1 MASKS
6 DTDERFFEGLLTVE
20 MKDKQ
25 GEITIVDELY
35 KVLPTWMDR
44 GAPITDTHSNRVV
57 GKGINFAKTEAQ
69 DAEGNV
75 YPAIKITGKIHKDYE
90 LDDDIWKKIT
100 SGEYK
105 GLSFGGATKADR
117 EPVKMKDGS
126 IAYAL
131 TDLEHYEVAVCEDP
145 AVPLSLITHT
155 NPLSKAMVEH
165 EDVGNGDMLIKC
177 DKFGCYVTK
186 PDFSNAQGDHH
197 TMYNQDVDRDTSS
210 NRKLGNTTNPTIAD
224 QDEGTTDAG
233 WTGSGHQQPKEKDN
247 VTKPKPGHKDGEITK
262 PIPDGKGG
270 KGSFDECESKNQ
282 DKKDP
287 GAFCGQMQHG
297 VEGGKKKDSIT
308 QGRYGGVRGLGGYNT
323 SQQGSEPIAQITE
336 VKNQIKE
343 TEKALA
349 DIVED
354 KKTPSSNGDGQGSHS
369 IKGYSTIKR
378 LEQLNTKAEYVNIMA
393 DLGGLDKQ
401 MLDVNK
407 ILPEI
412 TKPIPAVLG
421 AVAGAVGRGAM
432 GVAQVAGRVGGKIGQ
447 QAGRAGRAASEATD
461 GGQKVIDAGNAIG
474 DLGVQAMDTAE
485 DLGVT
490 GRAEDSQSDT

>member
-1 MASKS
+1 MDDVFFRTIVTKSLMASKS
-6 DTDERFFEGLLTVE
+6 ETDERFFEGLLTVE

-145 AVPLSLITHT
+145 AVPLALITHT

-165 EDVGNGDMLIKC
+165 EDIGNGKMLIKC

-186 PDFSNAQGDHH
+186 PDFSSAQGDQHS
-197 TMYNQDVDRDTSS
+197 MYNQDVDRDTSS
-210 NRKLGNTTNPTIAD
+210 NRKLGVTTDPTISD
-224 QDEGTTDAG
+224 SDEGTTDAG
-233 WTGSGHQQPKEKDN
+233 WQKKTREEVGGFGNEENQDQQGTWTGSGHQQPKEKDN

-297 VEGGKKKDSIT
+297 VEGGKKKENGSTGMT

-323 SQQGSEPIAQITE
+323 SQQGSEPIAQISE
-336 VKNQIKE
+336 VKRQIEE
-343 TEKALA
+343 TEKTLA

-369 IKGYSTIKR
+369 IKGYSIIKLLSR
-378 LEQLNTKAEYVNIMA
+378 LNSKAQYVNIM
-393 DLGGLDKQ
+393 
-401 MLDVNK
+401 
-407 ILPEI
+407 
-412 TKPIPAVLG
+412 
-421 AVAGAVGRGAM
+421 
-432 GVAQVAGRVGGKIGQ
+432 
-447 QAGRAGRAASEATD
+447 S
-461 GGQKVIDAGNAIG
+461 
-474 DLGVQAMDTAE
+474 DLGVLDKII
-485 DLGVT
+485 
-490 GRAEDSQSDT
+490 SKINKYI

>member
-1 MASKS
+1 MDNVFFRTLITKSLVPNSKA
-6 DTDERFFEGLLTVE
+6 DDERFFEGLLTVE

-145 AVPLSLITHT
+145 AVPLALITQT
-155 NPLSKAMVEH
+155 NPIAKAKMDC
-165 EDVGNGDMLIKC
+165 EDLGNGNMLIKC

-186 PDFSNAQGDHH
+186 PDFSSAQGDQHS
-197 TMYNQDVDRDTSS
+197 MYNQDVDRDTSS
-210 NRKLGNTTNPTIAD
+210 GRKLGVTTDPTIAD

-233 WTGSGHQQPKEKDN
+233 WTGTGHQQPKSKDN

-287 GAFCGQMQHG
+287 GAFCGSMQNG
-297 VEGGKKKDSIT
+297 AEGKKKDSIT

-323 SQQGSEPIAQITE
+323 AQQGSEPIAQISE
-336 VKNQIKE
+336 VKRQIE
-343 TEKALA
+343 DTEKALA
-349 DIVED
+349 DLVED
-354 KKTPSSNGDGQGSHS
+354 KKTPSSEGNAQGSH
-369 IKGYSTIKR
+369 TIKTINQ
-378 LEQLNTKAEYVNIMA
+378 LEINARMINLNN
-393 DLGGLDKQ
+393 
-401 MLDVNK
+401 DVNK
-407 ILPEI
+407 ILPVI
-412 TKPIPAVLG
+412 G
-421 AVAGAVGRGAM
+421 AVAGALGRGALAA
-432 GVAQVAGRVGGKIGQ
+432 GNALGRGAQAAGGAVRGAGQAAGRG
-447 QAGRAGRAASEATD
+447 ARAAGEATD
-461 GGQKVIDAGNAIG
+461 GGKKIIDAGNQIG
-474 DLGVQAMDTAE
+474 DLATEAMDIG
-485 DLGVT
+485 DSVGVS
-490 GRAEDSQSDT
+490 GDPSDSQSENN

>member
-1 MASKS
+1 MDDSVFFRTLVTKSLETKS
-6 DTDERFFEGLLTVE
+6 DSDERFFEGLLTVE

-90 LDDDIWKKIT
+90 LDDDIWKKIKDGT
-100 SGEYK
+100 YK

-117 EPVKMKDGS
+117 EPVKMKDGT

-131 TDLEHYEVAVCEDP
+131 SDLEHYEVAVCEDP
-145 AVPLSLITHT
+145 AVPLALITQT
-155 NPLSKAMVEH
+155 NPLSKATIEH
-165 EDVGNGDMLIKC
+165 EDIGNGNMLIKC

-186 PDFSNAQGDHH
+186 PDFSSAQGDQHS
-197 TMYNQDVDRDTSS
+197 MYNQDVDRDTSS
-210 NRKLGNTTNPTIAD
+210 TRKLGVTTDPTIAD
-224 QDEGTTDAG
+224 SDEGTTDAG
-233 WTGSGHQQPKEKDN
+233 WTGVGHQQPKHKDN
-247 VTKPKPGHKDGEITK
+247 ITK

-287 GAFCGQMQHG
+287 GAFCGSMLNG
-297 VEGGKKKDSIT
+297 AEGKKKEYGSTGMT

-323 SQQGSEPIAQITE
+323 AQQGSEPIAQISE
-336 VKNQIKE
+336 VKRQMEE
-343 TEKALA
+343 TEKTLA

-354 KKTPSSNGDGQGSHS
+354 KKTPSSSGNGQGSHS
-369 IKGYSTIKR
+369 IKGYNTIK
-378 LEQLNTKAEYVNIMA
+378 LLDDLNKEAQYVNIMA
-393 DLGGLDKQ
+393 DIGGLNKILGGLGAAVGTAARTVNPIGGPA
-401 MLDVNK
+401 DVVGALATEVSNR
-407 ILPEI
+407 
-412 TKPIPAVLG
+412 VLG
-421 AVAGAVGRGAM
+421 PNE
-432 GVAQVAGRVGGKIGQ
+432 
-447 QAGRAGRAASEATD
+447 SE
-461 GGQKVIDAGNAIG
+461 
-474 DLGVQAMDTAE
+474 E
-485 DLGVT
+485 
-490 GRAEDSQSDT
+490 QSN